1 MIRQIVKRNGRT
13 VPFDE
18 KKIAD
23 AIFKAAK
30 VLGGDNYEMAQDL
43 AHQVVLYLEQQYGEV
58 EPTVEQ
64 VQDAVE
70 HTLIENGHSRTAK
83 EYILYRAQRT
93 RVREM
98 NTKLMKIYEDLTFQD
113 AEDNDVKRENANIDG
128 DTPMGT
134 MLKYGSEGAK
144 QFCEMYI
151 LDPAYSKAHIDG
163 DIHIHDMDFY
173 TLTTTCCQIDIEKL
187 FRGGFST
194 GHGFLREPN
203 DIQSYAAL
211 GCIAIQSNQNDQ
223 HGGQSIPNFDYGMA
237 HGVVKTFRKLYRKNL
252 AKACE
257 LLCGMEN
264 AEETI
269 KGMMNAIQEE
279 TGLYPILA
287 DDNGYREEEAKRL
300 GEMMDPALAEHCQQF
315 AHKSAAQE
323 TDRSTFQ
330 AMEALVHNLNT
341 MHSRA
346 GAQVPFS
353 SINYGT
359 DTSPEGRMVIKN
371 ILLATEAGLG
381 NGETAI
387 FPIHIFKVKEGINYN
402 EGEPNYDLFKLAC
415 RVSAKRLF
423 PNFSFLDAPF
433 NLQYYKPG
441 DPNTEVAYMGCRT
454 RVMANVHDPSRET
467 TFGRGNLSFTSVNL
481 PRLAIKANHDVDL
494 FFEMLDH
501 EIDLVID
508 QLMARFRLQASKKV
522 RNYPFLMGQGVWLDS
537 DKLSP
542 DDEVGEVLKHGTLTM
557 GFIGLAEC
565 LKALTGYHH
574 GESAES
580 QKLGL
585 EIIGYMRK
593 RMDEESQKTG
603 FNYSLIATPA
613 EGLSGRF
620 VRIDKKRY
628 GIIPGVTDREYYTNS
643 FHIPVYYEI
652 NAFDK
657 IRLEAPYHALTNGG
671 HITYVELDGDP
682 SKNLEAFEAVVRCM
696 KEAGVGYGSVNH
708 PVDRDPVCGYT
719 GIIDDVCPR
728 CGRREGEGVSVAHL
742 KRIGAYKNYNA
753 DTIGYHGDPHEEAD
767 RIPNKV

>member
-1 MIRQIVKRNGRT
+1 MIRQIVKRDGRT
-13 VPFDE
+13 VPFDK

-269 KGMMNAIQEE
+269 KGMMNAIQE
-279 TGLYPILA
+279 LSL
-287 DDNGYREEEAKRL
+287 
-300 GEMMDPALAEHCQQF
+300 
-315 AHKSAAQE
+315 
-323 TDRSTFQ
+323 
-330 AMEALVHNLNT
+330 
-341 MHSRA
+341 
-346 GAQVPFS
+346 
-353 SINYGT
+353 
-359 DTSPEGRMVIKN
+359 
-371 ILLATEAGLG
+371 
-381 NGETAI
+381 
-387 FPIHIFKVKEGINYN
+387 IHIS
-402 EGEPNYDLFKLAC
+402 EP
-415 RVSAKRLF
+415 
-423 PNFSFLDAPF
+423 
-433 NLQYYKPG
+433 
-441 DPNTEVAYMGCRT
+441 T
-454 RVMANVHDPSRET
+454 R
-467 TFGRGNLSFTSVNL
+467 
-481 PRLAIKANHDVDL
+481 
-494 FFEMLDH
+494 
-501 EIDLVID
+501 
-508 QLMARFRLQASKKV
+508 
-522 RNYPFLMGQGVWLDS
+522 
-537 DKLSP
+537 
-542 DDEVGEVLKHGTLTM
+542 
-557 GFIGLAEC
+557 
-565 LKALTGYHH
+565 
-574 GESAES
+574 
-580 QKLGL
+580 
-585 EIIGYMRK
+585 
-593 RMDEESQKTG
+593 
-603 FNYSLIATPA
+603 
-613 EGLSGRF
+613 
-620 VRIDKKRY
+620 
-628 GIIPGVTDREYYTNS
+628 
-643 FHIPVYYEI
+643 
-652 NAFDK
+652 
-657 IRLEAPYHALTNGG
+657 PY
-671 HITYVELDGDP
+671 
-682 SKNLEAFEAVVRCM
+682 
-696 KEAGVGYGSVNH
+696 
-708 PVDRDPVCGYT
+708 
-719 GIIDDVCPR
+719 
-728 CGRREGEGVSVAHL
+728 
-742 KRIGAYKNYNA
+742 
-753 DTIGYHGDPHEEAD
+753 
-767 RIPNKV
+767 